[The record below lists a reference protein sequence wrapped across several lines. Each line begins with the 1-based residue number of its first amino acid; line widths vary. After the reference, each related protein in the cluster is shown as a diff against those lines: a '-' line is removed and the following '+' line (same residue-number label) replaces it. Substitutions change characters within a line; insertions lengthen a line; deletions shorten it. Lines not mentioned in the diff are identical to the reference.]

1 MITWNRLV
9 GAGGASHSAPGRS
22 SATLLES
29 MKNRSVHRQSQLH
42 RLVLGLAVVIL
53 TVCGATALRAQTYS
67 PVGTWDC
74 VISGGKLGTA
84 RITFNA
90 DYTLDG
96 IQIRYSKPP
105 SGSGFNP
112 RGGTDDR
119 GEIEEPSSSS
129 GTNQYGGA
137 ILVGEWGYDDQNR
150 VVGYLAEVSS
160 NNTNEVSIKGTARAN
175 SKLTLKGSTG
185 GANFTIRGQPTDLA
199 GLADITGDYAALGK
213 HGEAPFTEF
222 LQFDNVSNGEYDID
236 GTGPGYTL
244 TGFALLVRQNQL
256 GMYLERTVGSNV
268 VITAVSGPIKI
279 NANPRTANLKGTD
292 EAGGVRYKL
301 VRQVP

>member
-1 MITWNRLV
+1 
-9 GAGGASHSAPGRS
+9 
-22 SATLLES
+22 
-29 MKNRSVHRQSQLH
+29 MKNRSVPQKSHRH
-42 RLVLGLAVVIL
+42 RFALGLVVAIL
-53 TVCGATALRAQTYS
+53 TTCGAPALHAQTYS

-74 VISGGKLGTA
+74 VLSGGKVGTA

-96 IQIRYSKPP
+96 IQIRYSRSSKGAD
-105 SGSGFNP
+105 SNP
-112 RGGTDDR
+112 RGGTDNR
-119 GEIEEPSSSS
+119 GETEETSSGS
-129 GTNQYGGA
+129 GTNLYGGA
-137 ILVGEWGYDDQNR
+137 ILVGEWGYDSENR
-150 VVGYLAEVSS
+150 VVGYIAEVSS
-160 NNTNEVSIKGTARAN
+160 GNTNEVSIQGTARA
-175 SKLTLKGSTG
+175 SSRLTLRGSAG
-185 GANFTIRGQPTDLA
+185 GANFTIRGQPTDLG
-199 GLADITGDYAALGK
+199 GLTDISGDYAALGR
-213 HGEAPFTEF
+213 HGEVPFTEF
-222 LQFDNVSNGEYDID
+222 LQFDNVSNGEYDIE